1 MEAGPG
7 PWSQWT
13 RLRPRTRPSRRRVRS
28 ASRAL
33 HRLPPK
39 GPVGSPRTPLPP
51 LTVRRPS
58 RTSAEPGAGSGSNCT
73 APLLADP
80 APRRPSGPGDPCAP
94 GGTGAS
100 GVPKPLRGHLPP
112 PAASACSPRPARAP
126 PSRVTYLVAF
136 SRGTPDAVG
145 DSRGLIHVRR
155 SWGPRRCLPNFWARL
170 RRRAG
175 RPLSTAA
182 LAPRAPGSPQPRR
195 GGAAAQPRREPE
207 GARPGAAFSGSSP
220 GLGTGAPA
228 NPGAARSGARRYVRG
243 GEGSEPGSS
252 RSEGWGRRR
261 ELGDQ
266 AP

>member
-1 MEAGPG
+1 MDAAAAANP
-7 PWSQWT
+7 
-13 RLRPRTRPSRRRVRS
+13 PSRGRVRS
-28 ASRAL
+28 ASRVL
-33 HRLPPK
+33 RRLPPK

-51 LTVRRPS
+51 LTGARAGPS
-58 RTSAEPGAGSGSNCT
+58 RAGRWLWVQLHSTS
-73 APLLADP
+73 
-80 APRRPSGPGDPCAP
+80 PRRPRAPSARGTGDPCAP

-100 GVPKPLRGHLPP
+100 GVSKSLRGHLPP
-112 PAASACSPRPARAP
+112 PGASACSPRPARAP

-155 SWGPRRCLPNFWARL
+155 SWGPWRYLPNFWARL

-175 RPLSTAA
+175 RPLSAAA

-228 NPGAARSGARRYVRG
+228 SPGAARSGARRYVRG
-243 GEGSEPGSS
+243 AEGSEPACS

-261 ELGDQ
+261 ELGDP